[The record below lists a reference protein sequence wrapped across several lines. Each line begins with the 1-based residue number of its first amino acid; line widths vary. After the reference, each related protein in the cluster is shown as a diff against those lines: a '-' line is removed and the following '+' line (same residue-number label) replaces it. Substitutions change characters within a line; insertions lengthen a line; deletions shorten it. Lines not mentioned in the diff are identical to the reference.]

1 MEKLAEFLS
10 TTDGQIK
17 IILFIAVATFLIWHV
32 AIYWDNN
39 KQLNKIRELIEK
51 FSKEDISE
59 PRK

>member
-17 IILFIAVATFLIWHV
+17 IVLFVAIATFLAWVV

-39 KQLNKIRELIEK
+39 KQLSKIRELIEK